1 MARYVFDLE
10 ADNLL
15 QDLTK
20 IHCLAL
26 IDVDTGAEYSF
37 ADQPGYGSIV
47 SGLKLLELAQ
57 QVIGHNVVAFDLCA
71 IEKLYPWFKRPEKTL
86 DTLIAARLVFPDTTT
101 MDQTLIAQGRLPAGL
116 QGSHALEAWGYRLG
130 EHKGSFGDKND
141 PDRWKVWVPEMSTYM
156 VQDTKV
162 TLKLLQLIR
171 KKGVPPVALK
181 LEHEARRLCSVIEKN
196 GIPFDRKAAEAL
208 DLTLRTQ
215 QLDAERLL
223 ADSVGTVFVKNGT
236 ELTPKIDN
244 KKRGYTAGAPL
255 TKVAPA
261 LFNPGSRQMMT
272 KVLISRYGWKP
283 QEFTASGGP
292 KLDDEVIKA
301 VPLPENLKTAF
312 ANYLM
317 LTKRIGS
324 VSEGKNAWLKKETN
338 GVIHAS
344 YNTQGTVTGRATHSD
359 PNISQVPRVDNPWGR
374 ECRDLFKA
382 PPGWHMVGS
391 DLAGLELRMLA
402 HELYKYDQGAY
413 REIVLHGDV
422 HTANQQ
428 AAGLPTRNAAKTFVF
443 GFIYGAGDYL
453 IGDLVKPTAE
463 EAAGLVKAH
472 KKLVARAEKFIEKD
486 FGRKASTIDVATWI
500 KGRLTKERFLR
511 GLPALQE
518 LRDDLVEQ
526 AQAEGFIV
534 GLDGRKVP
542 IRSPHSVLNYALQGG
557 GALVCKRWII
567 QAEQNML
574 AKGYRHGWDGDFV
587 FNAWLHDELVMC
599 CRPGVEEDLKEACK
613 TAAVQ
618 AGEFFKLNV
627 PIAADAKPK
636 PGEIEHTWGAVH

>member
-15 QDLTK
+15 QDLTT

-26 IDVDTGAEYSF
+26 LNVDTNEELSF
-37 ADQPGYGSIV
+37 ADQPGYRPV
-47 SGLKLLELAQ
+47 REGLVLLEQAEM
-57 QVIGHNVVAFDLCA
+57 VIGHNVVSFDLCA
-71 IEKLYPWFKRPEKTL
+71 IVKIYPSFKRPEKTL
-86 DTLIAARLVFPDTTT
+86 DTLIAARLVFPDTTA
-101 MDQTLIAQGRLPAGL
+101 MDSRLIADGKLPASL
-116 QGSHALEAWGYRLG
+116 SGSHALEAWGHRLG
-130 EHKGSFGDKND
+130 EHKGSYGDKHD

-156 VQDTKV
+156 EQDVRV

-181 LEHEARRLCSVIEKN
+181 LEHDARRLCSVIEKN
-196 GIPFDRKAAEAL
+196 GIPFDRVAAEAL
-208 DLTLRTQ
+208 DLTLRTL

-261 LFNPGSRQMMT
+261 LFNPGSRPMMC
-272 KVLISRYGWKP
+272 KVLTSRYGWKP
-283 QEFTASGGP
+283 QEFTASGQP

-301 VPLPENLKTAF
+301 VPLPENLKEAF
-312 ANYLM
+312 ATYLM

-324 VSEGKNAWLKKETN
+324 VSEGKNAWLKLEVEGK
-338 GVIHAS
+338 IHAS
-344 YNTQGTVTGRATHSD
+344 YNTQGTVTGRATHSA
-359 PNISQVPRVDNPWGR
+359 PNITQVPRVGNPWGR
-374 ECRDLFKA
+374 ECRDLFAA
-382 PPGWHMVGS
+382 PAGWSMVGS

-422 HTANQQ
+422 HTTNQQ

-486 FGRKASTIDVATWI
+486 FGRKASTIDTATWI

-526 AQAEGFIV
+526 AKAEGFIV
-534 GLDGRKVP
+534 GLDGRKIP
-542 IRSPHSVLNYALQGG
+542 IRSPHSVLNYRLQGG
-557 GALVCKRWII
+557 GALVCKKWII
-567 QAEQNML
+567 GTEDL
-574 AKGYRHGWDGDFV
+574 LLDIGLKHGWDGDFV
-587 FNAWLHDELVMC
+587 LNAWAHDEQVMC
-599 CRPGVEEDLKEACK
+599 CRPGLEDTLEKACK

-618 AGEFFKLNV
+618 AGEFFKLHV
-627 PIAADAKPK
+627 PIAADAKI
-636 PGEIEHTWGAVH
+636 GHTWGEVH